1 MESPLF
7 SVQREYTISVDT
19 RARLKVMITN
29 TIRGFYMAYSLKFSM
44 RSPKAILLSTLI
56 GLLLVTVGC
65 GEPAVGRAVGVDSPE
80 SPTQLVPPPPLS
92 QVPDATTPMTSLG
105 QTETPSAALVE
116 PPDVK
121 VTKVPPP
128 VVQPTKVPP
137 PVVQPTKVPPS
148 VAQPDKVVSPT
159 VEPIEVPET
168 ESDDPNSFNE
178 YGFNV
183 SLDEDADLERSN
195 LSVTGLLSE
204 YADFSQGLMSFNYN
218 GADIALSWLPQDDL
232 DSADL
237 VDLGYSLLVDSQPEN
252 EFMPLTDGDIEVDGE
267 MGSFGGLF
275 VTDSAGTESG
285 GGLIGGWICEGQKI
299 GFMLMVTSPDSTVLQ
314 IRFDRI
320 VSGFEC
326 P

>member
-1 MESPLF
+1 
-7 SVQREYTISVDT
+7 
-19 RARLKVMITN
+19 
-29 TIRGFYMAYSLKFSM
+29 MAYPLKFSM
-44 RSPKAILLSTLI
+44 RSLKAILLTTLI
-56 GLLLVTVGC
+56 GLLFVTVGC

-80 SPTQLVPPPPLS
+80 SPTQLVPPAPLS
-92 QVPDATTPMTSLG
+92 KVPDASTSMTSSG
-105 QTETPSAALVE
+105 PTAMA
-116 PPDVK
+116 
-121 VTKVPPP
+121 PP

-137 PVVQPTKVPPS
+137 PVVQPTKVPPP
-148 VAQPDKVVSPT
+148 VAQPDKVSPT
-159 VEPIEVPET
+159 VEPIQVPET

-183 SLDEDADLERSN
+183 SLDEDADLEGSN

-275 VTDSAGTESG
+275 VTDSAGTEAG
-285 GGLIGGWICEGQKI
+285 GGLIGGWICEDQNI

>member
-1 MESPLF
+1 M
-7 SVQREYTISVDT
+7 
-19 RARLKVMITN
+19 
-29 TIRGFYMAYSLKFSM
+29 
-44 RSPKAILLSTLI
+44 
-56 GLLLVTVGC
+56 
-65 GEPAVGRAVGVDSPE
+65 
-80 SPTQLVPPPPLS
+80 
-92 QVPDATTPMTSLG
+92 
-105 QTETPSAALVE
+105 
-116 PPDVK
+116 
-121 VTKVPPP
+121 
-128 VVQPTKVPP
+128 
-137 PVVQPTKVPPS
+137 
-148 VAQPDKVVSPT
+148 
-159 VEPIEVPET
+159 PET

-183 SLDEDADLERSN
+183 SLDEDADLEGSN

-275 VTDSAGTESG
+275 VTDSAGTEAG
-285 GGLIGGWICEGQKI
+285 GGLIGGWICEDQNI

>member
-7 SVQREYTISVDT
+7 STHREYTISVDT
-19 RARLKVMITN
+19 QTRLKVMITN
-29 TIRGFYMAYSLKFSM
+29 TIKGFCMAYPLKFSM
-44 RSPKAILLSTLI
+44 RSLKAILLTTLI
-56 GLLLVTVGC
+56 GLLFVTVGC

-80 SPTQLVPPPPLS
+80 SSTQLVPPAPLS
-92 QVPDATTPMTSLG
+92 QVPDPSIPMISSGPT
-105 QTETPSAALVE
+105 AMA
-116 PPDVK
+116 
-121 VTKVPPP
+121 PP

-137 PVVQPTKVPPS
+137 PV
-148 VAQPDKVVSPT
+148 AQPDKVLPT
-159 VEPIEVPET
+159 VEPIQVPET

-183 SLDEDADLERSN
+183 SLDEDADLEGSN

-275 VTDSAGTESG
+275 VTDSAGTEAG
-285 GGLIGGWICEGQKI
+285 GGLIGGWICEDQNI

>member
-7 SVQREYTISVDT
+7 SAQREYTISVDT
-19 RARLKVMITN
+19 QTRLKVMITN
-29 TIRGFYMAYSLKFSM
+29 TIRGFCMAYPLKFSM
-44 RSPKAILLSTLI
+44 RSLKAILLTTLI
-56 GLLLVTVGC
+56 GFLFVTVGC

-80 SPTQLVPPPPLS
+80 SPTQLVPPAPLS
-92 QVPDATTPMTSLG
+92 QVPDASTPMTSSG
-105 QTETPSAALVE
+105 PTAMA
-116 PPDVK
+116 PPVVK
-121 VTKVPPP
+121 PTKVPTPVVQPTKVPTP

-137 PVVQPTKVPPS
+137 PV
-148 VAQPDKVVSPT
+148 AQPDKVSPT
-159 VEPIEVPET
+159 VEPIQVPET

-183 SLDEDADLERSN
+183 SLDEDADLEGSG

-275 VTDSAGTESG
+275 VTDSAGTEAG

>member
-1 MESPLF
+1 MVY
-7 SVQREYTISVDT
+7 SVKFPMR
-19 RARLKVMITN
+19 
-29 TIRGFYMAYSLKFSM
+29 SLKT
-44 RSPKAILLSTLI
+44 ILLSSLI
-56 GLLLVTVGC
+56 GLVFVAVGC
-65 GEPAVGRAVGVDSPE
+65 GEPAVGRAVGIDSPE
-80 SPTQLVPPPPLS
+80 STTQVVPPAPLS
-92 QVPDATTPMTSLG
+92 QVPDASTP
-105 QTETPSAALVE
+105 TEVVAL
-116 PPDVK
+116 PDVK
-121 VTKVPPP
+121 VTKVPSP

-137 PVVQPTKVPPS
+137 PVT
-148 VAQPDKVVSPT
+148 QPDKVSPT
-159 VEPIEVPET
+159 VEPIKVPET
-168 ESDDPNSFNE
+168 ASDDPNSFNE
-178 YGFNV
+178 YGFIV
-183 SLDEDADLERSN
+183 SLDEDADLEGSD

-275 VTDSAGTESG
+275 VTDSAGTEAG
-285 GGLIGGWICEGQKI
+285 GGLIGGWICEDQNI

>member
-7 SVQREYTISVDT
+7 STHREYTISVDT
-19 RARLKVMITN
+19 QTRLKVMITN
-29 TIRGFYMAYSLKFSM
+29 TIKGFCMAYPLKFSM
-44 RSPKAILLSTLI
+44 RSLKAILLTTLI
-56 GLLLVTVGC
+56 GLLFVTVGC

-80 SPTQLVPPPPLS
+80 SPTQLVPPAPLS
-92 QVPDATTPMTSLG
+92 QVPDPSIPMISSGPT
-105 QTETPSAALVE
+105 AMA
-116 PPDVK
+116 PPVVQPTKVPPPVVK
-121 VTKVPPP
+121 PTKVPPP

-137 PVVQPTKVPPS
+137 PV
-148 VAQPDKVVSPT
+148 AQPDKVSPT
-159 VEPIEVPET
+159 VEPIQVPET

-183 SLDEDADLERSN
+183 SLDEDADLEGSD

-275 VTDSAGTESG
+275 VTDSAGTEAG
-285 GGLIGGWICEGQKI
+285 GGLIGGWICEDQNI

>member
-7 SVQREYTISVDT
+7 STQREYTISVDT
-19 RARLKVMITN
+19 QTRLKVMITN
-29 TIRGFYMAYSLKFSM
+29 TIRGFCMAYPLKFSM
-44 RSPKAILLSTLI
+44 RSLKAILLTTLI
-56 GLLLVTVGC
+56 GLLFVTVGC

-80 SPTQLVPPPPLS
+80 SSTQLVPPAPLS
-92 QVPDATTPMTSLG
+92 QVPDASTPMTSSG
-105 QTETPSAALVE
+105 PTAMA
-116 PPDVK
+116 
-121 VTKVPPP
+121 PP

-137 PVVQPTKVPPS
+137 PVVQPTKAPPP
-148 VAQPDKVVSPT
+148 VAQPDKVSPT
-159 VEPIEVPET
+159 VEPIQVPET

-183 SLDEDADLERSN
+183 SLDEDADLEGSD

-275 VTDSAGTESG
+275 VTDSAGTEAG
-285 GGLIGGWICEGQKI
+285 GGLIGGWICEDQNI

>member
-44 RSPKAILLSTLI
+44 RSPKAILSSTLI

-92 QVPDATTPMTSLG
+92 QVHDATTPMTSLG
-105 QTETPSAALVE
+105 QTETPSAAVVE

-137 PVVQPTKVPPS
+137 PV
-148 VAQPDKVVSPT
+148 AQPDKVVSPT
-159 VEPIEVPET
+159 VEPIQVPET

-275 VTDSAGTESG
+275 VTDSAGTEAG
-285 GGLIGGWICEGQKI
+285 GGLIGGWICEDQNI

>member
-7 SVQREYTISVDT
+7 STHREYTISVDT
-19 RARLKVMITN
+19 QTRLKVRITN
-29 TIRGFYMAYSLKFSM
+29 TIKGFCMAYPLKFSM
-44 RSPKAILLSTLI
+44 RSLKAILLTTLI
-56 GLLLVTVGC
+56 GLLFVTVGC

-80 SPTQLVPPPPLS
+80 SSTQLVPPAPLS
-92 QVPDATTPMTSLG
+92 QVPDPSIPMISSGPT
-105 QTETPSAALVE
+105 AMA
-116 PPDVK
+116 
-121 VTKVPPP
+121 PP

-137 PVVQPTKVPPS
+137 PV
-148 VAQPDKVVSPT
+148 AQPDKVLPT
-159 VEPIEVPET
+159 VEPIQVPET

-183 SLDEDADLERSN
+183 SLDEDADLEGSD

-275 VTDSAGTESG
+275 VTDSAGTEAG
-285 GGLIGGWICEGQKI
+285 GGLIGGWICEDQNI

>member
-7 SVQREYTISVDT
+7 STHREYTISVDT
-19 RARLKVMITN
+19 QTRLKVMITN
-29 TIRGFYMAYSLKFSM
+29 TIKGFCMAYPLKFSM
-44 RSPKAILLSTLI
+44 RSLKAILLTTLI
-56 GLLLVTVGC
+56 GLLFVTVGC

-80 SPTQLVPPPPLS
+80 SSTQLVPPAPLS
-92 QVPDATTPMTSLG
+92 QVPDPSIPMISSGPT
-105 QTETPSAALVE
+105 AMA
-116 PPDVK
+116 PPVAQP
-121 VTKVPPP
+121 TKVPPP

-137 PVVQPTKVPPS
+137 PV
-148 VAQPDKVVSPT
+148 AQPDKVSPT
-159 VEPIEVPET
+159 VEPIQVPET

-183 SLDEDADLERSN
+183 SLDEDADLEGSN

-275 VTDSAGTESG
+275 VTDSAGTEAG
-285 GGLIGGWICEGQKI
+285 GGLIGGWICEDQNI

>member
-7 SVQREYTISVDT
+7 STHREYTISVDT
-19 RARLKVMITN
+19 QTRLKVMITN
-29 TIRGFYMAYSLKFSM
+29 TIKGFCMAYPLKFSM
-44 RSPKAILLSTLI
+44 RSLKAILLTTLI
-56 GLLLVTVGC
+56 GLLFVTVGC
-65 GEPAVGRAVGVDSPE
+65 GEPAVGRAVGVDSLE
-80 SPTQLVPPPPLS
+80 SPTQLVPPAPLS
-92 QVPDATTPMTSLG
+92 QVPDPSIPMISSGPT
-105 QTETPSAALVE
+105 AMA
-116 PPDVK
+116 
-121 VTKVPPP
+121 PP

-137 PVVQPTKVPPS
+137 PVVQPTKVPPP
-148 VAQPDKVVSPT
+148 VAQPDKVSPT

-183 SLDEDADLERSN
+183 SLDEDADLEGSD

-275 VTDSAGTESG
+275 VTDSAGTEAG
-285 GGLIGGWICEGQKI
+285 GGLIGGWICEDQNI

>member
-7 SVQREYTISVDT
+7 SAQREYTISVDT

-44 RSPKAILLSTLI
+44 RSPKDILLSTLI
-56 GLLLVTVGC
+56 GLLFVTVGC

-92 QVPDATTPMTSLG
+92 QVPDATTPMTSSG
-105 QTETPSAALVE
+105 QTETPPAAVVAL
-116 PPDVK
+116 PDVK

-128 VVQPTKVPP
+128 VVQPTKVPTP
-137 PVVQPTKVPPS
+137 

-159 VEPIEVPET
+159 VESIEVPET
-168 ESDDPNSFNE
+168 EPDDPNSFNE
-178 YGFNV
+178 YGFSV

-275 VTDSAGTESG
+275 VTDSAGTEAG
-285 GGLIGGWICEGQKI
+285 GGLIGGWICEGQQI

>member
-7 SVQREYTISVDT
+7 STHREYTISVDT
-19 RARLKVMITN
+19 QTRLKVMITN
-29 TIRGFYMAYSLKFSM
+29 TIKGFCMAYPLKFSM
-44 RSPKAILLSTLI
+44 RSLKAILLTTLI
-56 GLLLVTVGC
+56 GLLFVTVGC

-80 SPTQLVPPPPLS
+80 SSTQLVPPAPLS
-92 QVPDATTPMTSLG
+92 QVPDPSIPMISSGPTATPPTG
-105 QTETPSAALVE
+105 VVALA
-116 PPDVK
+116 DVK

-137 PVVQPTKVPPS
+137 PV
-148 VAQPDKVVSPT
+148 AQPDKVSPT
-159 VEPIEVPET
+159 VEPIQVPET

-183 SLDEDADLERSN
+183 SLDEDADLEGSN

-275 VTDSAGTESG
+275 VTDSAGTEAG
-285 GGLIGGWICEGQKI
+285 GGLIGGWICEDQNI

>member
-7 SVQREYTISVDT
+7 STHREYTISVDT
-19 RARLKVMITN
+19 QTRLKVMITN
-29 TIRGFYMAYSLKFSM
+29 TIKGFCMAYPLKFSM
-44 RSPKAILLSTLI
+44 RSLKAILSTTLI
-56 GLLLVTVGC
+56 GLLFVTVGC

-80 SPTQLVPPPPLS
+80 SPTQLVPPAPLS
-92 QVPDATTPMTSLG
+92 QVPDPSIPMISSGPT
-105 QTETPSAALVE
+105 AMA
-116 PPDVK
+116 
-121 VTKVPPP
+121 PP

-137 PVVQPTKVPPS
+137 PVVQPTKVPPP
-148 VAQPDKVVSPT
+148 VAQPDKVLPT
-159 VEPIEVPET
+159 VEPIQVPET

-183 SLDEDADLERSN
+183 SLDEDADLEGSN

-275 VTDSAGTESG
+275 VTDSAGTEAG
-285 GGLIGGWICEGQKI
+285 GGLIGGWICEDQNI

>member
-7 SVQREYTISVDT
+7 STHREYTISVDT
-19 RARLKVMITN
+19 QTRLKVMITN
-29 TIRGFYMAYSLKFSM
+29 TIKGFCMAYPLKFSM
-44 RSPKAILLSTLI
+44 RSLKAILLTTLI
-56 GLLLVTVGC
+56 GLLFVTVGC

-80 SPTQLVPPPPLS
+80 SPTQLVPPAPLS
-92 QVPDATTPMTSLG
+92 QVPDPSIPMISSGPT
-105 QTETPSAALVE
+105 AMA
-116 PPDVK
+116 PPVVQPTKVPPPVVK
-121 VTKVPPP
+121 PTKVPPP

-137 PVVQPTKVPPS
+137 PVVQP
-148 VAQPDKVVSPT
+148 DKVSPT
-159 VEPIEVPET
+159 VEPIQVPET

-183 SLDEDADLERSN
+183 SLDEDADLEGSD

-275 VTDSAGTESG
+275 VTDSAGTEAG
-285 GGLIGGWICEGQKI
+285 GGLIGGWICEDQNI